1 MNPVISVLLADD
13 HAAIRQ
19 GLRMILSQDPGIE
32 VVGEAGD
39 GVTAVAMSRS
49 LRPEVVLMDIR
60 MPGMDGIEATRQIS
74 AAGTAR
80 VLILTT
86 FDLDDYVL
94 GGLRAGAAGFLLKS
108 ASAEAIIQ
116 GIGNVAAGDAV
127 LAPEVTR
134 TVIEKLVS
142 AAAAMPR
149 PEARTPQGLAEL
161 TARELDVLRAVG
173 AGWTNQQIAR
183 RLGIAETTVKTH
195 LSRIFGKL
203 NRVSRV
209 QAALFCVEHGLG

>member
-1 MNPVISVLLADD
+1 MISVLLADD

-39 GVTAVAMSRS
+39 GATALAMSRS
-49 LRPEVVLMDIR
+49 LRPGVVLMDIR

-142 AAAAMPR
+142 AAAAAPPR
-149 PEARTPQGLAEL
+149 SEARPPQGLAEL

-203 NRVSRV
+203 NLVSRV